1 MRAKVLLLDDDD
13 DVRAVMSDVLH
24 LYFDRDSLELRS
36 FDDMVS
42 RGDDALTCNI
52 AILDVNLGPGRPSG
66 VDAHHWLRHRGFRGE
81 IFFLT
86 GHANFHPEVQRA
98 TAVGDAHVL
107 RKPIRVEQLGK
118 ILTGEG

>member
-13 DVRAVMSDVLH
+13 DVRAVMSEILQ
-24 LYFDRDSLELRS
+24 LYFDRESLEMRS

-42 RGDDALTCNI
+42 RGDDALTCSF

-66 VDAHHWLRHRGFRGE
+66 VEAHHWLRRRGFQGE
-81 IFFLT
+81 IVFLT
-86 GHANFHPEVQRA
+86 GHAYSHPEVQRA
-98 TAVGDAHVL
+98 SAVGDARVL

-118 ILTGEG
+118 VLTGEG